1 MRFSTKAI
9 RVGQQPDPTTGSI
22 IVPVYQT
29 VNFVFDEVGKP
40 HGYEYSRSG
49 NPTRTALE
57 QCLASLEEAPFRPG
71 VQLGHGRGGRGAF
84 APAAGRSRG
93 LGGAHLRRDV
103 PAVREGLSARAASAS
118 PTWTARGRRRSPRR
132 CSPTTKLVWI
142 ETPAN
147 PLLQLVDVRAV
158 AEIAH
163 DRGAKLVADN
173 TFASPYFQRPLT
185 QGADI
190 VLHST
195 TKYIS
200 GHSDV
205 IGGAVVTNDPAP
217 ARGDPVLP
225 ERRRARCPG
234 PWDCWL
240 SLRGLKTLAVRMR
253 QHEANAQAIAEF
265 LAQHPKVRETIYPGL
280 PSHPQHELAKAQMD
294 GFGAIV
300 TFRLDGGVE
309 QVRRFVKAL
318 KLFLFAES
326 LGGVESLVCHPAT
339 MSHATLTPAG
349 AAEDRHHR
357 RHDPPVGRHRGCRGP
372 DRGPGTGT
380 GGVLTLIIACAD
392 AHSRASSTA

>member
-1 MRFSTKAI
+1 MKFSTKAI

-22 IVPVYQT
+22 VVPVYQA
-29 VNFVFDEVGKP
+29 VNFVFDDVSRP
-40 HGYEYSRSG
+40 HGFEYSRSA

-57 QCLASLEEAPFRPG
+57 QCLAALEEARFGLAFGSGMAAIDAVLSILRPG
-71 VQLGHGRGGRGAF
+71 DHVVSSEHIYGGTFRLFEQVYWPRGVTFTYVDGTRPQAF
-84 APAAGRSRG
+84 AEAIQPG
-93 LGGAHLRRDV
+93 
-103 PAVREGLSARAASAS
+103 
-118 PTWTARGRRRSPRR
+118 
-132 CSPTTKLVWI
+132 TKLVWI

-158 AEIAH
+158 AKIAH

-173 TFASPYFQRPLT
+173 TFPSPYFQRPLA

-190 VLHST
+190 VMHST

-205 IGGAVVTNDPAP
+205 IGGAVLTNDDRLHETIKFYQNA
-217 ARGDPVLP
+217 AGAV
-225 ERRRARCPG
+225 PG

-253 QHEANAQAIAEF
+253 QHAANAQAVAEF
-265 LAQHPKVRETIYPGL
+265 LEKHPKVQRTIYPGL
-280 PSHPQHELAKAQMD
+280 SNHPQHELAKAQMD

-300 TFRLDGGVE
+300 TFQLDGDVE

-318 KLFLFAES
+318 KIFLFAES

-339 MSHATLTPAG
+339 MSHATLTPEERRRIG
-349 AAEDRHHR
+349 ITDGTIRLSVGIEDVE
-357 RHDPPVGRHRGCRGP
+357 D
-372 DRGPGTGT
+372 
-380 GGVLTLIIACAD
+380 LIDDLDQAL
-392 AHSRASSTA
+392 RSS